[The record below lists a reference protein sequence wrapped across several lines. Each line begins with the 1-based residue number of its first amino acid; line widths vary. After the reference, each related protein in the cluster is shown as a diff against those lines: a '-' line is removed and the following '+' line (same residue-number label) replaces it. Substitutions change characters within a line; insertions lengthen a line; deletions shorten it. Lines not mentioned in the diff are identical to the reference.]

1 MNKETQIPE
10 GFTGVDSQGYY
21 IEDEYGKWRSL
32 DIQDSILTYLKPKL
46 RIKTSEEVVENEKIR
61 TSSGRS
67 SGRYSWPGS
76 YRGNRSSG

>member
-67 SGRYSWPGS
+67 SGRYSW
-76 YRGNRSSG
+76 GNRSSSGGNSG